1 MKHPKHRLLKL
12 ALAGV
17 LGAGSASALAVPT
30 MLGFKTYDSN
40 GDGKI
45 SLEEFQAQ
53 GGPVKAFHD
62 ADINRDLQLDTDEL
76 VNASVHNERIL
87 SGKYIEDAWITTKVK
102 AMLLKNDIVKGLSV
116 NVETTQ
122 STVQLSGW
130 VDSVAQIA
138 EVENV
143 TRNIEGVKHVR
154 NDLLIKR

>member
-1 MKHPKHRLLKL
+1 M
-12 ALAGV
+12 
-17 LGAGSASALAVPT
+17 
-30 MLGFKTYDSN
+30 
-40 GDGKI
+40 
-45 SLEEFQAQ
+45 
-53 GGPVKAFHD
+53 
-62 ADINRDLQLDTDEL
+62 NRDLQLDTDEL